1 MQRTTLTIILGCG
14 AVLAG
19 AFHSQAQQLTLL
31 GDTYTDSSAAAHG
44 SSATINI
51 GGSLGAEGLLQFDIT
66 TLPAGTTAANVAK
79 AVLFIYADTVSA
91 VGNITVNEAFAPWAE
106 ASATVPPA
114 KGAAAGAADIASA
127 GFVAIDVTKAVE
139 DWLNGTLNYGLILS
153 SGPSP
158 NAQIVID
165 SREST
170 TTSHAAVLMVSL
182 QGPAGVLGETGPQ
195 GLQGPVGPQGIQ
207 GPQGSAGVVVYTNIP
222 SSTTATFKS
231 GSNPT
236 AVNETLAR
244 AAEATQAYWFSLS
257 SDCIVAGP
265 PAGSRDAVSTCDD
278 TKITQAGY
286 ITSMTITVNETN
298 LSQPGTAN
306 LLIGQAVEPQ
316 SCSFTSASPYCTITF
331 NPRLAVAAGNEI
343 EVQVTFGPG
352 TVIPPPPPVVGGT
365 VLRHTATGKV
375 DLDTIA
381 SFTVSASAVETI
393 PVAPISLPSPHLV
406 AGSTAFV
413 NATTSVVSLG
423 SGTFTVANSY
433 FCDVTDATR
442 TGSTFS
448 VTNNSASQFTITA
461 NGTNS
466 DTVNFICVGQ

>member
-1 MQRTTLTIILGCG
+1 MQRTTLTMILSCG
-14 AVLAG
+14 AILAG

-44 SSATINI
+44 SSATISI

-66 TLPAGTTAANVAK
+66 TLPAGTKAANVAK

-91 VGNITVNEAFAPWAE
+91 VGNITVNEALAPWAE

-165 SREST
+165 TREST

-182 QGPAGVLGETGPQ
+182 QGPAGIPGETGPQ
-195 GLQGPVGPQGIQ
+195 GLQGPAGPIGPQ
-207 GPQGSAGVVVYTNIP
+207 GPQGSAGVVVYTNLA
-222 SSTTATFKS
+222 STTPKTYISAGPSITVASTPQGNPEVTYSDSLLTSCTSTIEGKCGDTGFAPGNFTNIKVTLNEGNLLLGATI
-231 GSNPT
+231 
-236 AVNETLAR
+236 TLLENGDPMLACSIL
-244 AAEATQAYWFSLS
+244 SLS
-257 SDCIVAGP
+257 GEGNGSVDNYCYLQGSVAVAATDRLSLRVVIDQRGP
-265 PAGSRDAVSTCDD
+265 GSPAGSFYVGATTTD
-278 TKITQAGY
+278 
-286 ITSMTITVNETN
+286 M
-298 LSQPGTAN
+298 
-306 LLIGQAVEPQ
+306 
-316 SCSFTSASPYCTITF
+316 
-331 NPRLAVAAGNEI
+331 
-343 EVQVTFGPG
+343 
-352 TVIPPPPPVVGGT
+352 IPAPPVV
-365 VLRHTATGKV
+365 
-375 DLDTIA
+375 
-381 SFTVSASAVETI
+381 
-393 PVAPISLPSPHLV
+393 LPSPHLV

-433 FCDVTDATR
+433 FCDVTDATT
-442 TGSTFS
+442 TGTTFF

-461 NGTNS
+461 NASNS